1 MDWGFGLGWL
11 GLVDLGG
18 DGTGGWVVVM
28 RMLQGSSEGLSLL
41 LLLAKGGIVMNGFD
55 SGKMVA

>member
-41 LLLAKGGIVMNGFD
+41 LLAKGGIVMNGFD